1 MELIKET
8 KRLEKYLVE
17 CGIGSRREIK
27 KYVHDGK
34 IKVNGEIT
42 LDERIHIDEKFHRVT
57 FNNIKLEK
65 KILRYYMLNKVSG
78 YITAMKDINGK
89 KTVKDL
95 LPSCL
100 DTSGLSPI
108 GRLDKDTEGLLIFTN
123 DGDLSKRIASP
134 DNNCS
139 KVYYVELDREI
150 TDENII
156 NLQNNIKID
165 DYICKAAKVEKITSK
180 SINLTITEGK
190 YHQVKKMIK
199 AMDNKVNY
207 LKRIKVSKLEL
218 GDLKFGEI
226 KEIKI
231 EDII

>member
-1 MELIKET
+1 LELIKET

-165 DYICKAAKVEKITSK
+165 NYICKAAKVEKITSK

>member
-1 MELIKET
+1 MELIKDT

-17 CGIGSRREIK
+17 CGIGSRKEIK
-27 KYVHDGK
+27 KYVHEGR

-42 LDERIHIDEKFHRVT
+42 IDERIHIDENFHRVT
-57 FNNIKLEK
+57 FNDSILEK
-65 KILRYYMLNKVSG
+65 KRLRYYMLNKVSG
-78 YITAMKDINGK
+78 YITAMKDPNGK

-95 LPSCL
+95 LPSGL
-100 DTSGLSPI
+100 DTRGLFPI

-123 DGDLSKRIASP
+123 DGDLSKIIASP
-134 DNNCS
+134 DNNCN
-139 KVYYVELDREI
+139 KVYYVELDRDI
-150 TDENII
+150 NDEDIKK
-156 NLQNNIKID
+156 LQNNIKID
-165 DYICKAAKVEKITSK
+165 DYICKASKVEKITLK

-199 AMDNKVNY
+199 AVDNKVNY

-218 GDLKFGEI
+218 GNLELGEI
-226 KEIKI
+226 KEIKQ

>member
-165 DYICKAAKVEKITSK
+165 NYICKAAKVEKITSK

>member
-1 MELIKET
+1 M
-8 KRLEKYLVE
+8 
-17 CGIGSRREIK
+17 
-27 KYVHDGK
+27 
-34 IKVNGEIT
+34 
-42 LDERIHIDEKFHRVT
+42 
-57 FNNIKLEK
+57 
-65 KILRYYMLNKVSG
+65 
-78 YITAMKDINGK
+78 
-89 KTVKDL
+89 
-95 LPSCL
+95 
-100 DTSGLSPI
+100 
-108 GRLDKDTEGLLIFTN
+108 DKDTEGLLILTN

-165 DYICKAAKVEKITSK
+165 NYICKAAKVEKITSK

>member
-1 MELIKET
+1 LELIKET

-27 KYVHDGK
+27 KYVHEGK
-34 IKVNGEIT
+34 IKVNGEIA
-42 LDERIHIDEKFHRVT
+42 LDERIHIDEKFHKVT
-57 FNNIKLEK
+57 FNNRKLEK

-78 YITAMKDINGK
+78 YITAMKDTNGK

-95 LPSCL
+95 LPSFL
-100 DTSGLSPI
+100 DTRGLSPI

-123 DGDLSKRIASP
+123 DGDLSKKIASP

-156 NLQNNIKID
+156 SLQNNIRID

>member
-42 LDERIHIDEKFHRVT
+42 LDERIHIDEKLHKVT
-57 FNNIKLEK
+57 FNDRKLEK
-65 KILRYYMLNKVSG
+65 KILKYYMLNKVSG

-100 DTSGLSPI
+100 DTRGLSPI

>member
-165 DYICKAAKVEKITSK
+165 NYICKAAKVEKITSK

-207 LKRIKVSKLEL
+207 LKRIKVNKLEL